1 MTAVL
6 PVDGALPAVAV
17 LATAAATVLGLS
29 VQARERSR
37 SFVVDYGVFVLFAF
51 FAVAGVWLFLN
62 HDEGYVRTL
71 LERYWLAALLAIFV
85 LEGAM
90 LLYFAPSESLV
101 PVAIGMAL
109 KTDVAPATPAVYA
122 LIVGTAVAGATVGQ
136 YLLFVLAKRWGR
148 EWLLARP
155 WFRVSESRL
164 EDFEGWLERL
174 GLVAVPVSN
183 TLLFTRGM
191 LTVPAGLVEMDDRRF
206 VVVSALGTL
215 SFESIL
221 AALTLGVVELGF
233 L

>member
-136 YLLFVLAKRWGR
+136 YLLFALAKRWGR

-215 SFESIL
+215 SFETIL